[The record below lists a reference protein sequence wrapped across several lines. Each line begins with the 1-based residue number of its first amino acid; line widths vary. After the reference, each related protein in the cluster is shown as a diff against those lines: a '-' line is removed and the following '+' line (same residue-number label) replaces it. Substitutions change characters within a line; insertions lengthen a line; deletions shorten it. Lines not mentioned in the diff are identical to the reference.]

1 MKILLTNDD
10 GVRADGLA
18 MLASRLGDLG
28 EVFVV
33 APDRERSAVG
43 HAFTLHEP
51 LRVEKLGTRVYSVS
65 GTPADCVYLGLL
77 ELCRDAD
84 LVLSG
89 INHGYNLGA
98 DIFYSGTVA
107 GAIEAALRGVPS
119 IAVSMG
125 VGKGADFAP
134 AANFCKALV
143 VALLQ
148 AVDSGSLPE
157 KTLLNVNVPGP
168 AAAAAADSEAA
179 HAAHGAA
186 ELRART
192 FRWTRLGQRNY
203 RDRVEHRT
211 DPRGNTYYWIG
222 GAAEPC
228 EDQPGTDVH
237 AVHHGLVSVTP
248 LGLDLTHQSLLQQLP
263 AWQLAGFDAVGGTDL

>member
-28 EVFVV
+28 EIWVV
-33 APDRERSAVG
+33 APDRERSAIG

-51 LRVEKLGTRVYSVS
+51 LRVEKLGARVYAVS

-77 ELCRDAD
+77 DLCRDAD

-107 GAIEAALRGVPS
+107 GAIEAALRGVPA

-125 VGKGADFAP
+125 GGRGADFS
-134 AANFCKALV
+134 AAARFAHAL
-143 VALLQ
+143 AQ
-148 AVDSGSLPE
+148 AMFRAVSAGSLPE

-168 AAAAAADSEAA
+168 RDAAPEATAAAAQS
-179 HAAHGAA
+179 G
-186 ELRART
+186 T
-192 FRWTRLGQRNY
+192 FRWTRLGQRSY
-203 RDRVEHRT
+203 RDQVEHRT

-222 GAAEPC
+222 GAAETSS
-228 EDQPGTDVH
+228 DQPGTDVH
-237 AVHHGLVSVTP
+237 AIHHGLISVTP
-248 LGLDLTHQSLLQQLP
+248 LGLDLTHQSLLELLP
-263 AWQLAGFDAVGGTDL
+263 SWQLDGFLAISEKD

>member
-1 MKILLTNDD
+1 MTNDD
-10 GVRADGLA
+10 GVRADGLG

-28 EVFVV
+28 EVWVV

-51 LRVEKLGTRVYSVS
+51 LRVVKLGTRTYSVS
-65 GTPADCVYLGLL
+65 GTPADCVYLGVLD
-77 ELCRDAD
+77 LCRGAD
-84 LVLSG
+84 VVLSG

-107 GAIEAALRGVPS
+107 GAVEAALRGVPA

-125 VGKGADFAP
+125 TGPGADFA
-134 AANFCKALV
+134 AAAQFCHALV
-143 VALLQ
+143 RTVAER
-148 AVDSGSLPE
+148 GLPE

-168 AAAAAADSEAA
+168 DYRPVEGAAADP
-179 HAAHGAA
+179 
-186 ELRART
+186 RA
-192 FRWTRLGQRNY
+192 FRWTRLGQRVY
-203 RDRVEHRT
+203 VDQVEHRT

-222 GAAEPC
+222 GSAQPGADP
-228 EDQPGTDVH
+228 PGTDVH

-248 LGLDLTHQSLLQQLP
+248 LGLDLTHRDLLELLP
-263 AWQLAGFDAVGGTDL
+263 GWQLDGFSALAAELQAPTAGPRP

>member
-1 MKILLTNDD
+1 VKILLTNDD

-28 EVFVV
+28 EVWVV

-43 HAFTLHEP
+43 HSFTLNEP
-51 LRVEKLGTRVYSVS
+51 LRVDKLGTRVYSVS

-77 ELCRDAD
+77 ELCRGAD

-89 INHGYNLGA
+89 VNHGYNLGA

-107 GAIEAALRGVPS
+107 GAVEAALRAVPA

-125 VGKGADFAP
+125 GGPGADFLP
-134 AANFCKALV
+134 AAHFCHALV
-143 VALLQ
+143 PAVAR
-148 AVDSGSLPE
+148 AVANGTMPE

-168 AAAAAADSEAA
+168 SD
-179 HAAHGAA
+179 
-186 ELRART
+186 RARHASAYSERA
-192 FRWTRLGQRNY
+192 FRWTRLGQRVY
-203 RDRVEHRT
+203 RDQVESRT

-222 GAAEPC
+222 GAAQPG
-228 EDQPGTDVH
+228 DDPPGTDVH
-237 AVHHGLVSVTP
+237 AIHHGLVSVTP
-248 LGLDLTHQSLLQQLP
+248 LGLDLTHQDLLGLLP
-263 AWQLAGFDAVGGTDL
+263 GWQLEGFDASDGELLALRQSAP

>member
-1 MKILLTNDD
+1 VKILITNDD

-18 MLASRLGDLG
+18 MLASRLGELG
-28 EVFVV
+28 EVWVV

-51 LRVEKLGTRVYSVS
+51 LRVEKLGNRVYSVS

-77 ELCRDAD
+77 ELCRDVE

-134 AANFCKALV
+134 AAHFCKALV
-143 VALLQ
+143 GALARAVA
-148 AVDSGSLPE
+148 SGSLPE

-168 AAAAAADSEAA
+168 AAAAAASAA
-179 HAAHGAA
+179 VIDAKPASAAPS
-186 ELRART
+186 

-248 LGLDLTHQSLLQQLP
+248 LGLDLTHQSLLEQLP
-263 AWQLAGFDAVGGTDL
+263 GWQLAGFAAVGDTDL